1 MTLSRWNHPRSAPTP
16 GRPRFR
22 SAPGVVLPLHHDN
35 MLLPKGPQ
43 SRVRMPDAIRQHAA
57 DTTAISQ
64 ARSHAGGDML
74 TTPPHSRSYC
84 P

>member
-22 SAPGVVLPLHHDN
+22 SAPGVVLPLHNDN
-35 MLLPKGPQ
+35 ILSPQ
-43 SRVRMPDAIRQHAA
+43 GLKSRVLPSDALCQHAA